1 MKLVPFTK
9 KLQAQMGITKT
20 KKGFMIDRERLVDQ
34 KKYQSKEVIPA
45 PKKSSAKN
53 STKEVKSKPK
63 EENKDERIGLY

>member
-34 KKYQSKEVIPA
+34 KKYQSKEVIPV
-45 PKKSSAKN
+45 PKKSSP
-53 STKEVKSKPK
+53 KEVKSKPK